1 MTGRGR
7 SAGAARMGNDSARV
21 LLVDDDVVLADMVTR
36 YLQRDGYAVEWL
48 ADGNR
53 VTRVVAD
60 YTPDLVILDL
70 LLPGRH
76 GREVCRDVRQTSN
89 VPILMLTALG
99 DEPDRIAGLEVGAD
113 DYLTKPFSLRELVLR
128 VRAILR
134 RTQLPESGGNGG
146 RLLRV
151 GDLVVDT
158 GSGDVQ
164 VDGKLVRLTSREQGL
179 LLFLLSHPREV
190 FSREQLLE
198 HVWGWTHGDPSV
210 VTVQVRRL
218 REKIET
224 DPNEPRRL
232 LTVWGA
238 GYRYQA
244 AGS

>member
-1 MTGRGR
+1 
-7 SAGAARMGNDSARV
+7 MGNDSARV

-113 DYLTKPFSLRELVLR
+113 DYLAKPFSLRELVLR

-134 RTQLPESGGNGG
+134 RTQLPELGGNGG

>member
-1 MTGRGR
+1 MTIV
-7 SAGAARMGNDSARV
+7 ARV
-21 LLVDDDVVLADMVTR
+21 LLVDDDAVLVDMVTR
-36 YLQRDGYAVEWL
+36 YLERDGYAVDWL
-48 ADGNR
+48 GDGNC
-53 VTRVVAD
+53 VAQVVAD
-60 YTPDLVILDL
+60 HRPDLVILDL

-76 GREVCRDVRQTSN
+76 GRDACRDVRQISN

-113 DYLTKPFSLRELVLR
+113 DYLAKPFSLRELVLR

-134 RTQLPESGGNGG
+134 RAQPPEHGEHGGW
-146 RLLRV
+146 LLHD

-158 GSGDVQ
+158 RSCDVH
-164 VDGKLVRLTSREQGL
+164 VDGQLVRLTSREQSL
-179 LLFLLSHPREV
+179 LLFLLRHPHEV

-198 HVWGWTHGDPSV
+198 QVWGWAHGDSAI

-224 DPNEPRRL
+224 NPSEPQRI

-238 GYRYQA
+238 GYRYQSA
-244 AGS
+244 HS

>member
-1 MTGRGR
+1 
-7 SAGAARMGNDSARV
+7 MGNDSARV

-53 VTRVVAD
+53 VTRVIAD
-60 YTPDLVILDL
+60 YRPDLVILDL

-113 DYLTKPFSLRELVLR
+113 DYLAKPFSLRELVLR

-134 RTQLPESGGNGG
+134 RAQLPESGGNGG

-158 GSGDVQ
+158 RSGDVQ

-198 HVWGWTHGDPSV
+198 HVRGWTHGDPSV

-224 DPNEPRRL
+224 DPNEPQRL

>member
-1 MTGRGR
+1 
-7 SAGAARMGNDSARV
+7 MGNDSARV

-53 VTRVVAD
+53 VTRVIAD
-60 YTPDLVILDL
+60 YRPDLVILDL

>member
-1 MTGRGR
+1 
-7 SAGAARMGNDSARV
+7 MGNDSARV

-53 VTRVVAD
+53 VTRVIAD
-60 YTPDLVILDL
+60 YRPDLVILDL

-113 DYLTKPFSLRELVLR
+113 DYLAKPFSLRELVLR

-198 HVWGWTHGDPSV
+198 HVRGWTHGDPSV

-224 DPNEPRRL
+224 DPNEPQRL

>member
-1 MTGRGR
+1 MTIT
-7 SAGAARMGNDSARV
+7 AARV
-21 LLVDDDVVLADMVTR
+21 LLVDDDAVLVDMVTR
-36 YLQRDGYAVEWL
+36 YLERDGYAVEWL
-48 ADGNR
+48 GDGNC
-53 VTRVVAD
+53 VAQVVAD
-60 YTPDLVILDL
+60 HRPDLVILDL

-113 DYLTKPFSLRELVLR
+113 DYLAKPFSLRELVLR

-134 RTQLPESGGNGG
+134 RAQPPEHGDHGV
-146 RLLRV
+146 RLLHD
-151 GDLVVDT
+151 GDLVVDIS
-158 GSGDVQ
+158 SGNVH
-164 VDGKLVRLTSREQGL
+164 VDGKLARLTSREQGL
-179 LLFLLSHPREV
+179 LLFFLRHPHEV

-198 HVWGWTHGDPSV
+198 QVWGWAHGDSSI

-224 DPNEPRRL
+224 NPNEPRRI

-238 GYRYQA
+238 GYRYQFDHP
-244 AGS
+244 

>member
-1 MTGRGR
+1 
-7 SAGAARMGNDSARV
+7 MGNDSARV

-113 DYLTKPFSLRELVLR
+113 DYLAKPFSLRELVLR

-198 HVWGWTHGDPSV
+198 HVWEWTHGDPSV